1 MHRYNIF
8 TTWNNEMVI
17 QKLHGGILLK
27 QWDLLL
33 GGFRAEPTC
42 NFNFLRSTRPFGQ
55 THKAEEDF

>member
-17 QKLHGGILLK
+17 QKLYDGILLK

-33 GGFRAEPTC
+33 GSFRAQAH
-42 NFNFLRSTRPFGQ
+42 L
-55 THKAEEDF
+55 